1 MSKNEYFRKK
11 NRKKNFF
18 SELIQNISK
27 RILNHKSRFRKFF
40 PVESFFL
47 GLYHFWRK
55 WPKSEKISG
64 QKITKMSFR
73 RVSQR
78 ALKRL
83 IFKIFWPSLRSGRL
97 RRLCRYVSS
106 ATGRR
111 GITLTSK
118 EDAGKPIPPSSS
130 PEVDQGRLRPESYA
144 SAAAKDASPFKVRH
158 WLSKNGDGPAAA
170 ASAGGARSSFEEH
183 DQLVWP
189 RELNDGLK
197 WRQ

>member
-1 MSKNEYFRKK
+1 MNIFEK
-11 NRKKNFF
+11 NRKKNVFF
-18 SELIQNISK
+18 QNWF
-27 RILNHKSRFRKFF
+27 RIFQNVFLTIKADFDQFF
-40 PVESFFL
+40 PVENFSL

-73 RVSQR
+73 RVPQR
-78 ALKRL
+78 ALKRP

-158 WLSKNGDGPAAA
+158 WPSKNGDGATAA

-197 WRQ
+197 WL

>member
-1 MSKNEYFRKK
+1 MNIFEEKK
-11 NRKKNFF
+11 STKNFYF

-27 RILNHKSRFRKFF
+27 RILNHKSRFGKIFHVANF
-40 PVESFFL
+40 SL
-47 GLYHFWRK
+47 GLYHFLTK
-55 WPKSEKISG
+55 MAKSEKISG

-78 ALKRL
+78 ALKRP

-97 RRLCRYVSS
+97 RRFCRYVSS

-144 SAAAKDASPFKVRH
+144 SAATKDASHFKVRH
-158 WLSKNGDGPAAA
+158 
-170 ASAGGARSSFEEH
+170 
-183 DQLVWP
+183 
-189 RELNDGLK
+189 
-197 WRQ
+197 

>member
-1 MSKNEYFRKK
+1 MKNNFSFFDRKSQKWPKNSQKWSKMTKSENFRPKFLKK
-11 NRKKNFF
+11 IFF
-18 SELIQNISK
+18 SESIQNVSK
-27 RILNHKSRFRKFF
+27 RILNRKSRFRKFF
-40 PVESFFL
+40 PVENFSL

-78 ALKRL
+78 ALKRP

-130 PEVDQGRLRPESYA
+130 PEIDPQRVDFAQTLMPRRPQ
-144 SAAAKDASPFKVRH
+144 K
-158 WLSKNGDGPAAA
+158 
-170 ASAGGARSSFEEH
+170 
-183 DQLVWP
+183 LV
-189 RELNDGLK
+189 
-197 WRQ
+197 

>member
-1 MSKNEYFRKK
+1 MNIFEKK
-11 NRKKNFF
+11 IEKNFVLW
-18 SELIQNISK
+18 ELIQNISK

-40 PVESFFL
+40 PVENFSL
-47 GLYHFWRK
+47 VLYHFWRK
-55 WPKSEKISG
+55 WAKSEKISG

-78 ALKRL
+78 ALKRP

-97 RRLCRYVSS
+97 RRYCRYVSS

-158 WLSKNGDGPAAA
+158 WPSKNGDGATASSIHRWCTELIWRARPA
-170 ASAGGARSSFEEH
+170 R
-183 DQLVWP
+183 LT
-189 RELNDGLK
+189 
-197 WRQ
+197 